1 MTLDRERIAQIADW
15 EAIAVAASL
24 PWSTSATSILL
35 VAWLVTVLVSLDV
48 ATVRREVKTA
58 AGGLPV
64 LLWLLA
70 AAGMLWADVSW
81 AERIDGLGG
90 FHRLLMIPLLLAQFR
105 RSGNGMRV
113 LYGFFAAAI
122 VLLLASW
129 TLMLDPKLTWLHANS
144 NNPASGVP
152 VKDVISQSTI
162 FLICAFVLIW
172 RVCDSLREKNWR
184 LASALA
190 VLAVLFLANLVFV
203 AISRADILVA
213 PCLIVLLGWR
223 QFGLRGAVIACVA
236 GVILAAGSWASSQYL
251 RDRLG
256 AAVADVDAYRLT
268 GAHSD
273 IGDHVEFLRK
283 SAGFVRAAPWIGHGT
298 GSIASEFRRSA
309 VGQTG
314 AAAVASVN
322 PHSQI
327 FAVAIQLGLLGAI
340 VLLAMWIAHY
350 FLFRVTGL
358 TAWIGTVVVVENVVS
373 SLVSS
378 HLFDF
383 MHGWLYVLGVGV
395 AGGMIS
401 RRASIE
407 SETGGERPTKSDIP
421 RVVRKA

>member
-1 MTLDRERIAQIADW
+1 MTLDRKRIAQIADW
-15 EAIAVAASL
+15 EAVAVAASL

-35 VAWLVTVLVSLDV
+35 VAWLVTVLASFDV

-64 LLWLLA
+64 MLWLIA

-90 FHRLLMIPLLLAQFR
+90 FHRLLVIPLLLAQFR

-129 TLMLDPKLTWLHANS
+129 TLTLEPNLAWLHAN
-144 NNPASGVP
+144 PVYGVP
-152 VKDVISQSTI
+152 VKDDISQSTI

-172 RVCDSLREKNWR
+172 RICDSLREKNWW
-184 LASALA
+184 LTSALA
-190 VLAVLFLANLVFV
+190 VLAALFLANLVFV
-203 AISRADILVA
+203 ASSRADILVA
-213 PCLIVLLGWR
+213 PFLIVLLGWR
-223 QFGLRGAVIACVA
+223 QFQWKGAVIACVA

-251 RDRLG
+251 RDRL
-256 AAVADVDAYRLT
+256 AVAVADVDAYRLT
-268 GAHSD
+268 NANND
-273 IGDHVEFLRK
+273 IGEHVEFLRK
-283 SAGFVRAAPWIGHGT
+283 SVGFVRAAPWIGHGT

-314 AAAVASVN
+314 VTAVASVN

-327 FAVAIQLGLLGAI
+327 FAVAIQLGLLGTI

-350 FLFRVTGL
+350 FLFRVTGF
-358 TAWIGTVVVVENVVS
+358 TAWIGTVVVVENIVS

-395 AGGMIS
+395 VGGMVS

-407 SETGGERPTKSDIP
+407 SETRNER
-421 RVVRKA
+421 A

>member
-1 MTLDRERIAQIADW
+1 M
-15 EAIAVAASL
+15 
-24 PWSTSATSILL
+24 
-35 VAWLVTVLVSLDV
+35 
-48 ATVRREVKTA
+48 
-58 AGGLPV
+58 
-64 LLWLLA
+64 LWLIA

-90 FHRLLMIPLLLAQFR
+90 FHRLLVIPLLLAQFR

-129 TLMLDPKLTWLHANS
+129 TLALEPNLAWLHAS
-144 NNPASGVP
+144 PVYGVP

-172 RVCDSLREKNWR
+172 RVCDSLRQRNWR
-184 LASALA
+184 LASALF
-190 VLAVLFLANLVFV
+190 VLAALFLANVVFV
-203 AISRADILVA
+203 ATSRADLLVA
-213 PCLIVLLGWR
+213 PFLIVLLGWR
-223 QFGLRGAVIACVA
+223 QFQWKGAVIACVA
-236 GVILAAGSWASSQYL
+236 GAILAAGSLASSQYL
-251 RDRLG
+251 RDRL
-256 AAVADVDAYRLT
+256 AAAIADVDAYRLT
-268 GAHSD
+268 RANND

-283 SAGFVRAAPWIGHGT
+283 SVGFVRAAPWIGHGT

-309 VGQTG
+309 AGETG

-322 PHSQI
+322 PHNQI
-327 FAVAIQLGLLGAI
+327 FAVAIQLGLLGTI

-350 FLFRVTGL
+350 FLFRVTGF
-358 TAWIGTVVVVENVVS
+358 TAWIGTVVVVENVIS

-395 AGGMIS
+395 VGGMVS
-401 RRASIE
+401 RRASIA
-407 SETGGERPTKSDIP
+407 SETGSER
-421 RVVRKA
+421 A

>member
-1 MTLDRERIAQIADW
+1 MTLDRKRIAQIADW
-15 EAIAVAASL
+15 EAVAVAASL

-35 VAWLVTVLVSLDV
+35 VAWLVTVLASLDV

-64 LLWLLA
+64 MLWLIA

-90 FHRLLMIPLLLAQFR
+90 FHRLLVIPLLLAQFR

-129 TLMLDPKLTWLHANS
+129 TLTLEPNLAWLHAN
-144 NNPASGVP
+144 PVYGVP
-152 VKDVISQSTI
+152 VKDDISQSTI

-172 RVCDSLREKNWR
+172 RICDSLREKNWW
-184 LASALA
+184 LTSALA
-190 VLAVLFLANLVFV
+190 VLAALFLANLVFV
-203 AISRADILVA
+203 ASSRADILVA
-213 PCLIVLLGWR
+213 PFLIVLLGWR
-223 QFGLRGAVIACVA
+223 QFQWKGAVIACVA

-251 RDRLG
+251 RDRL
-256 AAVADVDAYRLT
+256 AVAVADVDAYRLT
-268 GAHSD
+268 NANND
-273 IGDHVEFLRK
+273 IGEHVEFLRK
-283 SAGFVRAAPWIGHGT
+283 SVGFVRAAPWIGHGT

-314 AAAVASVN
+314 VTAVASVN
-322 PHSQI
+322 PHNQI
-327 FAVAIQLGLLGAI
+327 FAVAIQLGLLGTI

-350 FLFRVTGL
+350 FLFRVTGF
-358 TAWIGTVVVVENVVS
+358 TAWIGAVVVVENVVS

-395 AGGMIS
+395 VGGMVS

-407 SETGGERPTKSDIP
+407 SETGSER
-421 RVVRKA
+421 A